1 MARRLI
7 KASHAIGDRSVT
19 DTGNL
24 CHNIYRWER
33 GTVVPGERYKL
44 YYCHAFGISPSE
56 YGIERIEAEVPL
68 GDLAMTALDLLAAKL
83 GLQRKFNGQTLI
95 IWAAPGRAGWWS
107 GLLPPEAES
116 EAGAGNV
123 RI

>member
-7 KASHAIGDRSVT
+7 RAAHAIGDRSIT

-33 GTVVPGERYKL
+33 GKVVPGERYKL

-56 YGIERIEAEVPL
+56 YGIEKTKVEVPV

-83 GLQRKFNGQTLI
+83 GLRRDFNGQTLI
-95 IWAAPGRAGWWS
+95 IWNERGKP
-107 GLLPPEAES
+107 
-116 EAGAGNV
+116 
-123 RI
+123 